1 METILETLK
10 QKSDDPDFV
19 LADFLVHHGNE
30 LLFDLDR
37 ALDFIYCDADESYK
51 ARILVDLYK
60 VKHLLE
66 TNRNKSGIKD
76 NPYDRYLTS
85 LSVKEPLSEK
95 DFSLLY
101 DCVCGIDLR
110 HGPQLYDP
118 NAIKAM
124 NILKEI
130 KEPESRI
137 LRFLLSIKRNGSELD
152 VRKLFDLSSFGG
164 TKRSDIV
171 ASYSKAKSYLGRNSY
186 IVLDALCFLCTK
198 EKNDYTLE
206 NKVVYQNFVAGI
218 KNSFS
223 IGEPLLV
230 VEPSVPFIRKW
241 LHNNPADNRKVIFSL
256 SDDNVRALFGVMFAD
271 SGVVFAETSRLD
283 RLFINSKNLPT
294 NIMFFGN
301 HFADP
306 ERKKNALSSLAAISA
321 GIRRFCAFDND
332 DSFENKLSVYNGLYS
347 NSFVDRVWLFPT
359 GIENETVPARKMMV
373 SAVLGYTSN
382 NDHKTTIYKYSLA
395 KNHSDRLSSH
405 FLSIKERS
413 DILSGHSASLRGL
426 FRKEMF
432 AVEAKS
438 DTKRKKA
445 MEFFFSKEITFFY
458 TVSVKNNEYRV
469 RAYIKDRYSNK
480 VIEESKVSVRLHSE
494 EEVDDWLADVYPYS
508 VHRSSNSDDVDI
520 QRLISINLENEFSN
534 CDITL
539 KSLIYF
545 SSEKINKLP
554 AKAVEII
561 KRFSDSEIS
570 GFYTSDISTEMLGD
584 QIDRMGL
591 PLQASIHALTS
602 LFGVAVSENR
612 TDRNPAKELLT
623 LYENE
628 NNTAL
633 SEVRSAMGK
642 KFLFK
647 DEMKKFL
654 SIQHKQNRA
663 ISLASEIELAT
674 GLEPN
679 IICALVWAD
688 YKTYE
693 YAEYRFSAL
702 IVRKQLNNYG
712 TVFLNFNSR
721 SSYRIVPLPGALSD
735 VIDKERARQL
745 AELAKGDEYYLASCS
760 IIQGSDSII
769 NGQTAVLA
777 PASLYK
783 ANRKAIKKMRIDED
797 LVSVPDDSGGSIET
811 NLAYYKGNIFRSNF
825 RHWALGRTGILTKE
839 EYAYLSGNKGPNT
852 FSSNYCDYG
861 NLISLTKLY
870 LKIERVW
877 KEMNNE

>member
-1 METILETLK
+1 MNRFEQFAK
-10 QKSDDPDFV
+10 
-19 LADFLVHHGNE
+19 GGG
-30 LLFDLDR
+30 LFDGRYKLLRPLSTEGGSADVWL
-37 ALDFIYCDADESYK
+37 ALDANTVNDKE
-51 ARILVDLYK
+51 R
-60 VKHLLE
+60 LLKE
-66 TNRNKSGIKD
+66 
-76 NPYDRYLTS
+76 
-85 LSVKEPLSEK
+85 EPLTKE
-95 DFSLLY
+95 
-101 DCVCGIDLR
+101 DLDVLQ
-110 HGPQLYDP
+110 GLMV
-118 NAIKAM
+118 AIK
-124 NILKEI
+124 
-130 KEPESRI
+130 
-137 LRFLLSIKRNGSELD
+137 
-152 VRKLFDLSSFGG
+152 
-164 TKRSDIV
+164 
-171 ASYSKAKSYLGRNSY
+171 
-186 IVLDALCFLCTK
+186 
-198 EKNDYTLE
+198 
-206 NKVVYQNFVAGI
+206 VYR
-218 KNSFS
+218 
-223 IGEPLLV
+223 P
-230 VEPSVPFIRKW
+230 
-241 LHNNPADNRKVIFSL
+241 
-256 SDDNVRALFGVMFAD
+256 
-271 SGVVFAETSRLD
+271 
-283 RLFINSKNLPT
+283 
-294 NIMFFGN
+294 
-301 HFADP
+301 
-306 ERKKNALSSLAAISA
+306 KNALDIEGEQQFRDEFKIVYNCHHANLIHPTHFSIFQETPYLVLPYCKKGSSEMLI
-321 GIRRFCAFDND
+321 GKLTDND
-332 DSFENKLSVYNGLYS
+332 DLWKFIGDVSSGLAYLHACYPPIIHQDVKPANVLIDDNHNYAITDFGIS
-347 NSFVDRVWLFPT
+347 ANFGSRHQYYYDDEHT
-359 GIENETVPARKMMV
+359 GTLAYMAPERFMDDPVPMEESDIWA
-373 SAVLGYTSN
+373 LGA
-382 NDHKTTIYKYSLA
+382 TIYEIITGHVPYGEEGGQNQHKGKVTLT
-395 KNHSDRLSSH
+395 
-405 FLSIKERS
+405 FP
-413 DILSGHSASLRGL
+413 SGVGA
-426 FRKEMF
+426 
-432 AVEAKS
+432 
-438 DTKRKKA
+438 
-445 MEFFFSKEITFFY
+445 
-458 TVSVKNNEYRV
+458 
-469 RAYIKDRYSNK
+469 
-480 VIEESKVSVRLHSE
+480 
-494 EEVDDWLADVYPYS
+494 
-508 VHRSSNSDDVDI
+508 DI

-545 SSEKINKLP
+545 SSEKIKKLP

-584 QIDRMGL
+584 QINRMDL
-591 PLQASIHALTS
+591 PLQASLHVLTS

-693 YAEYRFSAL
+693 YAGYRFSAL
-702 IVRKQLNNYG
+702 IVRRQLNNYG

-745 AELAKGDEYYLASCS
+745 VELAKGDEYYLASCS

-783 ANRKAIKKMRIDED
+783 ANRKAIKKMKIDED

>member
-1 METILETLK
+1 MKMVLK
-10 QKSDDPDFV
+10 KLKDKSRAPGFV
-19 LADFLVHHGNE
+19 LSEFLIHHSDK
-30 LLFDLDR
+30 LMFDLDR
-37 ALDFIYCDADESYK
+37 AATFVYSDRSEILKADILMCIYELKETAEKNRRTSGN
-51 ARILVDLYK
+51 IDLYGSYANSSTTDLYLSK
-60 VKHLLE
+60 QEFDNLYACAQGIQLNTKSYIYDSDAVK
-66 TNRNKSGIKD
+66 
-76 NPYDRYLTS
+76 
-85 LSVKEPLSEK
+85 
-95 DFSLLY
+95 
-101 DCVCGIDLR
+101 
-110 HGPQLYDP
+110 
-118 NAIKAM
+118 AI
-124 NILKEI
+124 NVLKEAG
-130 KEPESRI
+130 EPEERV
-137 LRFLLSIKRNGSELD
+137 LRFLLTMKTNPHNASAE
-152 VRKLFDLSSFGG
+152 KLFNLSSFNFNR
-164 TKRSDIV
+164 KMDIV
-171 ASYSKAKSYLGRNSY
+171 SAYAKAKDFLGRRSFT
-186 IVLDALCFLCTK
+186 ILDAICLISVN
-198 EKNDYTLE
+198 ERNDIALE
-206 NKVVYQNFVAGI
+206 NKIVFQNFLAGI
-218 KNSFS
+218 KNDVS
-223 IGEPLLV
+223 IEQPVLV
-230 VEPSVPFIRKW
+230 VEPSMVFIRKW
-241 LHNNPADNRKVIFSL
+241 LRNNPSNYRNVIFAL
-256 SDDNVRALFGVMFAD
+256 SDDVRRNLLDVMFAD
-271 SGVVFAETSRLD
+271 SGIMFIDTSKLGD
-283 RLFINSKNLPT
+283 LFVNSKNLPT

-301 HFADP
+301 HFANP
-306 ERKKNALSSLAAISA
+306 KGKKNALSSLAAISA

-395 KNHSDRLSSH
+395 KKHSDRLSSH

-438 DTKRKKA
+438 DAKRKKA
-445 MEFFFSKEITFFY
+445 MEFFFSKEIMFFY

-545 SSEKINKLP
+545 SSEEIKKLP

-584 QIDRMGL
+584 QINRMDL
-591 PLQASIHALTS
+591 PLQASLHALTS

-647 DEMKKFL
+647 DEMKKIL

-693 YAEYRFSAL
+693 YAGYRFSAL
-702 IVRKQLNNYG
+702 IVRRQLNNYG

-735 VIDKERARQL
+735 VIDKERTRQL

-783 ANRKAIKKMRIDED
+783 ANRKAIKKMKIDED